1 MKIAIGAKT
10 DVGLVR
16 EGNEDS
22 LLIEEPL
29 FVVADGMGGHLAGDV
44 ASSTAVGVIAD
55 RWHQSNMSDEDEL
68 RAVVREANSA
78 IWERSQADPSLRGMG
93 TTCTLVRVDD
103 SQARLAHVGDSRAY
117 LFRDGELSQLTEDH
131 TMVGRMVR
139 EGRLSLEE
147 AELHPQRNIITR
159 ALGVDTDV
167 DVDTFSLDLVTG
179 DRILICSDGLT
190 AMVRGGPIGEVLAGE
205 PDPQRA
211 AERLVQIAIDNGGE
225 DNITVVVLDIDG
237 DATAGA
243 SAGEKGEAAAAET
256 GRVPAAIPAPEAPPP
271 PALEGVPSS
280 PDDTVM
286 TAAPHVAEEGSPVVP
301 IEIRPPRRWIR
312 RLVVG
317 VVVLG
322 VLVVGGYFLVRSLLD
337 NSYFVRSNEDGLV
350 TLYRGIP
357 EEIAGFSFREVEQE
371 TELSVDDLPEFLQ
384 EDVQEGM
391 KFDSLAE
398 AEDTLANLEERAKER
413 LDTPAP
419 KKKRN

>member
-1 MKIAIGAKT
+1 VRIGVGAKT

-55 RWHQSNMSDEDEL
+55 RWHETNMSDEDGL
-68 RAVVREANSA
+68 RAVVREANAA
-78 IWERSQADPSLRGMG
+78 IWEKSQADPSLRGMG

-139 EGRLSLEE
+139 EGRLSIEE
-147 AELHPQRNIITR
+147 AEHHPQRNIITR
-159 ALGVDTDV
+159 ALGVDTEV
-167 DVDTFSLDLVTG
+167 DVDTFSFDLVAG

-190 AMVRGGPIGEVLAGE
+190 SMVSSQPISEILANE
-205 PDPQRA
+205 PNPQRA
-211 AERLVQIAIDNGGE
+211 AEKLVQLAIDNGGE
-225 DNITVVVLDIDG
+225 DNVTVVLLDIDG
-237 DATAGA
+237 TD
-243 SAGEKGEAAAAET
+243 AAAGPREESSAADT
-256 GRVPAAIPAPEAPPP
+256 GRVPAAAPAPPP
-271 PALEGVPSS
+271 GAPADVRSS
-280 PDDTVM
+280 SEDTVM
-286 TAAPHVAEEGSPVVP
+286 TAVPSPSEVEPRTV
-301 IEIRPPRRWIR
+301 RPRRSGWIS
-312 RLVVG
+312 RLAIG
-317 VVVLG
+317 VVVVA
-322 VLVVGGYFLVRSLLD
+322 VLAVGGYFLVRSLLD
-337 NSYFVRSNEDGLV
+337 NSYFVRANDDGLI

-357 EEIAGFSFREVEQE
+357 DEIAGLSFREVERE
-371 TELSVDDLPEFLQ
+371 TDLTVDDLPEFLQ

-391 KFDSLAE
+391 KFDSLAA
-398 AEDTLANLEERAKER
+398 AEDTIANLEERAEESR
-413 LDTPAP
+413 EPPAP